1 MVGTIPAVKLEDMRL
16 FAKVAEAQSFSGA
29 ARGLGVPKQTLS
41 RRVAELE
48 AALDVQLLRR
58 TTRRLHLT
66 DVGAAYAVRCAD
78 VVRLA
83 DEANRAVTATDLEP
97 NGLLRITA
105 DPLFGETFLPGLV
118 AEYAHRW
125 SRVQIEVML
134 TRRRVDLVD
143 EGFDV
148 AFRIGQVDDKRLSAT
163 NLGPARVRYCAS
175 PSYVREHGAPKTAE
189 DLVAHDCL
197 VVHSEGE
204 PARWPVRAKKG
215 IVTVPVGGR
224 LRFNTFAMT
233 YAAALAGLGI
243 ALCPD
248 FACAEDLRRKRL
260 VAVLHRAGV
269 DVGAVSIAHP
279 TQRYL
284 SARIRSFVELAT
296 ERLGGAPWLDS

>member
-1 MVGTIPAVKLEDMRL
+1 VKLDDMRL
-16 FAKVAEAQSFSGA
+16 FAKVAEAQSFSAA
-29 ARGLGVPKQTLS
+29 ARSLGVPKQTLS
-41 RRVAELE
+41 RRVGELE

-83 DEANRAVTATDLEP
+83 DEANRAVTATDVEP

-105 DPLFGETFLPGLV
+105 DPLFGETFLPALV
-118 AEYAHRW
+118 AAYANRW
-125 SRVQIEVML
+125 ESVQIEVML

-148 AFRIGQVDDKRLSAT
+148 AFRIGQVEDRRLSAT
-163 NLGPARVRYCAS
+163 SLGPARIRYCAS
-175 PSYVREHGAPKTAE
+175 PSYVRRRGAPKTGD
-189 DLVAHDCL
+189 DLSAHDCL
-197 VVHSEGE
+197 VVNAEGE
-204 PARWPVRAKKG
+204 PPRWPVRGKKG

-224 LRFNTFAMT
+224 FRFNTFAMT
-233 YAAALAGLGI
+233 YAAALSGLGI

-248 FACAEDLRRKRL
+248 FACQDDLRRRRL
-260 VAVLHRAGV
+260 VSVLHPNGL

-284 SARIRSFVELAT
+284 SARVRSFVELAT
-296 ERLGGAPWLDS
+296 EHLRDAPWLGVSRPRA